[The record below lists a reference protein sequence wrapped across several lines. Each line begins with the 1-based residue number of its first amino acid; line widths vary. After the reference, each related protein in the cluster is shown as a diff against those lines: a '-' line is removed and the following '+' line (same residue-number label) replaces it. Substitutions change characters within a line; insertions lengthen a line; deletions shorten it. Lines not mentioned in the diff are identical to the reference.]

1 MDIIGIVERLG
12 PCSSTDLIASLT
24 ANRNCTQ
31 TAARKQLS
39 RALCKGSKIYYLN
52 HLRLKSNGS
61 VLYTKDQMSQ
71 NDWLLKLSQLL
82 VKSGSS
88 YGHALH
94 HLLLAGGA
102 IEKSRL
108 ASLCGFPIKPR
119 KGHILWQTALENLES
134 DHIVAEV
141 EGYQDERYIALVQ
154 EKQVSPDVAHAKYR
168 TEQALICIIKDYLR
182 KNGFVSYDQI
192 RCGLCK
198 EDSEF
203 GGYGWDLTAPTYI
216 SPYASFRP
224 GVKPR
229 PGFWVVDCILGK
241 KLTRNDI
248 SWFLQKLSTLR
259 SMKSYAPFTAILVA
273 NGFEKDALKQGKGA
287 GAVLTTPA
295 ALLGEDAA
303 KALALLLEVL
313 SNPGAVAIKSPSKVA
328 NLGNALANIEGVMG
342 NLRGDLFEL
351 LSGVA
356 LLAEFN
362 GNISLKRPV
371 RSGTDIVTDIDVEII
386 TKSAVYVVQCKGALA
401 DKLIDLD
408 EVRDWYRNKVPAIQS
423 DRSGTYE
430 DKRQHHC
437 FWTSGQFSP
446 DAIAFL
452 TKHSTSCKKYDVD
465 WKDGSAMKQYLR
477 VVKHK
482 DLVPVLDRISRGTEA
497 VAKKSLEVGSTG
509 TLQGIAAPVAPFTD

>member
-1 MDIIGIVERLG
+1 MDILSIVERIG
-12 PCSSTDLIASLT
+12 PCSSTDIIASLT
-24 ANRNCTQ
+24 ASGKCTLS
-31 TAARKQLS
+31 AARKQLS
-39 RALCKGSKIYYLN
+39 RTLCSGSQIYYLN
-52 HLRLKSNGS
+52 HIRLKSNGR
-61 VLYTKDQMSQ
+61 VLYTKDQIGQ
-71 NDWLLKLSQLL
+71 NDWLLKLSQLFL
-82 VKSGSS
+82 KSGSS
-88 YGHALH
+88 YGYALH
-94 HLLLAGGA
+94 HLLLAGGT
-102 IEKSRL
+102 IEKTRL

-119 KGHILWQTALENLES
+119 KGHILWKTALENLIS
-134 DHIVAEV
+134 DFIVAEV
-141 EGYQDERYIALVQ
+141 EGSENLKFITLVQ
-154 EKQVSPDVAHAKYR
+154 MTQVGQDVAHAKYR
-168 TEQALICIIKDYLR
+168 TEQALICIIKYYLR

-241 KLTRNDI
+241 KLTKNDI
-248 SWFLQKLSTLR
+248 SWFLQKISTLR
-259 SMKSYAPFTAILVA
+259 SMTSYAPFTAILIA
-273 NGFEKDALKQGKGA
+273 NGFEKEAFMLGKAA

-303 KALALLLEVL
+303 KALALLLEVF

-328 NLGNALANIEGVMG
+328 NLGNALANIEGVIG

-386 TKSAVYVVQCKGALA
+386 SKSAVYVVQCKGALA
-401 DKLIDLD
+401 DKLIDVD

-423 DRSGTYE
+423 DRSGAYE
-430 DKRQHHC
+430 DKRQHHF

-452 TKHSTSCKKYDVD
+452 TKHSTSCKKYDVG

-477 VVKHK
+477 AMKHN
-482 DLVPVLDRISRGTEA
+482 DLVPVLDRISRESNATPEKPLEA
-497 VAKKSLEVGSTG
+497 ASDIRAQRNFS
-509 TLQGIAAPVAPFTD
+509 